1 MRRVNNK
8 VTILAVLLVTLAGM
22 PRLGAAQPTAD
33 DSVSSREVV
42 PGVTFRRITR
52 ATGPWVLS
60 VLEVDLRRPEL
71 AVRGIRACDRLLGR
85 ERPSAIARRLRQEGI
100 DVVGV
105 LNADFFDLR
114 GGTGATESNVIIDGE
129 IVKAVTVTESP
140 FDAFDNV
147 HTQFGITMTG
157 APVLDRFH
165 LKGHVRTPSGEW
177 PLAAVNAHAA
187 GALALF
193 TPWSDSAAIATGPPD
208 SVAYVALLK
217 IGGRA
222 DTSHYRVQSD
232 TMREQGLVT
241 SEQTAVLVAS
251 GTALPVVQRL
261 RANDRVDVVTGLV
274 PDRGALRTLVGGWP
288 RTVQAGR
295 NVALEADSVEGTVPT
310 FSRARHPRSALGIS
324 RDSATLY
331 LVAVDG
337 RQQASVGMTL
347 EELADAM
354 IALGAYEAMN
364 FDGGGSTAL
373 VVRDSIVNAPSDTSG
388 ERAVGNVV
396 VVTRRDPGQQTL
408 ERRAVPRRNGQVPSC
423 VLPARRDT
431 AAAGIRRPK

>member
-1 MRRVNNK
+1 
-8 VTILAVLLVTLAGM
+8 
-22 PRLGAAQPTAD
+22 
-33 DSVSSREVV
+33 
-42 PGVTFRRITR
+42 
-52 ATGPWVLS
+52 
-60 VLEVDLRRPEL
+60 
-71 AVRGIRACDRLLGR
+71 
-85 ERPSAIARRLRQEGI
+85 
-100 DVVGV
+100 
-105 LNADFFDLR
+105 
-114 GGTGATESNVIIDGE
+114 
-129 IVKAVTVTESP
+129 
-140 FDAFDNV
+140 
-147 HTQFGITMTG
+147 
-157 APVLDRFH
+157 
-165 LKGHVRTPSGEW
+165 
-177 PLAAVNAHAA
+177 
-187 GALALF
+187 
-193 TPWSDSAAIATGPPD
+193 
-208 SVAYVALLK
+208 LLK